1 MVCKEVP
8 YRQTHMDQW
17 RFLKLGDH
25 ETNGF
30 HIKKNH
36 QQVIWFRSCCM
47 ILKFRILENPN
58 MIIWVSPRQNWWLQS
73 DPCQV
78 WRSPW
83 PSRGITQHQQPTPR
97 GSAAIRSM
105 RSANPRFLWKKGTGG
120 WWPHN
125 MKDAPYL
132 LTIPGPEAP
141 TPCLVGVPRCDAQ
154 DVYWKVWDVVQNR
167 WQNMANPIW
176 NPVKLKMSHQENEG
190 LRSDEPRDLQAKTST
205 LYAMKLRRPLDL
217 ETKRDTV

>member
-25 ETNGF
+25 ETSGF
-30 HIKKNH
+30 HIKKVR

-73 DPCQV
+73 DPCHV
-78 WRSPW
+78 WR
-83 PSRGITQHQQPTPR
+83 QPTPR

-105 RSANPRFLWKKGTGG
+105 RSANPRFLWKGTGMMTSQHEG
-120 WWPHN
+120 CTLFAHN
-125 MKDAPYL
+125 
-132 LTIPGPEAP
+132 PGPEAP

-167 WQNMANPIW
+167 WQNMVNPIW

-205 LYAMKLRRPLDL
+205 LYAMKFRRPLDL